1 MKTCLIIPCY
11 NHANKLQ
18 ELIDSSSG
26 LPVIVVDDGSN
37 PPIEAKNCKILRL
50 NKNSGKA
57 TALSNGFAEA
67 ERMGFDHAITI
78 DADGQH
84 DPIAIPQ
91 FISASQKFPD
101 AIITGVRNFDIPG
114 ISKGRRFMNK
124 FSNFWFRSE
133 TGIDIKD
140 SQCGYRCYP
149 LEHIKRI
156 SASASGYVYELEIL
170 VKFAWSGGHI
180 EQIEIPT
187 IYSKETLE
195 GSHYRPFADTFKFT
209 MLNIRLFFA
218 SKLFTK
224 NALKR
229 LSTR

>member
-101 AIITGVRNFDIPG
+101 AIGVGAGNVC
-114 ISKGRRFMNK
+114 RFARANDGPCPSRQTCDFACK
-124 FSNFWFRSE
+124 VCSTVLLPAPVGSA
-133 TGIDIKD
+133 D
-140 SQCGYRCYP
+140 SQQSLSVLPNFVYIYS
-149 LEHIKRI
+149 IKFPRAKTAFMDI
-156 SASASGYVYELEIL
+156 FSSKTTKSASIL
-170 VKFAWSGGHI
+170 
-180 EQIEIPT
+180 
-187 IYSKETLE
+187 
-195 GSHYRPFADTFKFT
+195 
-209 MLNIRLFFA
+209 
-218 SKLFTK
+218 
-224 NALKR
+224 
-229 LSTR
+229 